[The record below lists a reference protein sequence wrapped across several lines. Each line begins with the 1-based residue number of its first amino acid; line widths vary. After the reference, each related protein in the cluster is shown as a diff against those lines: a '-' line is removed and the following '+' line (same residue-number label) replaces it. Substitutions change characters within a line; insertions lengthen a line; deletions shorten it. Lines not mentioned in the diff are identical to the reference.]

1 MEGFFEMVDFV
12 YLVYLNQHVF
22 VFEKM
27 KVLASDS
34 VGAAFHLEKNHKIMG
49 YHLTRLL
56 MS

>member
-1 MEGFFEMVDFV
+1 MVDFV